1 MSLNSPI
8 MPCGNYYGLPE
19 MFTRTEQMMMPFV
32 QDYANSVSQMDFE
45 NEFVIPARTYSY
57 TSGASGTGTGGSVFN
72 MDEHLE
78 KLRENQQ
85 KMREYNMQR
94 QIQERQYARAQ
105 LAPLV
110 RSKIAATDLE
120 RKIVEN
126 EQDQIMAELENY
138 KDSIRA
144 AYYGDMT
151 EEVFNQKIAEE
162 PGFKEEFMATV
173 RDHYSQDS
181 QGHIDLADEINANGH
196 SSFLQGFINGATL
209 GIFGQR
215 TTDETISEITGQEVS
230 TSSRNS
236 KKAGKT
242 AGGAVTGAAVGA
254 GIGSIVPGVGTGVGA
269 VVGGIVGG
277 LIGLF
282 S

>member
-57 TSGASGTGTGGSVFN
+57 NPGVSGTGTGGSVFN

-94 QIQERQYARAQ
+94 QVQERQDALVQMAPMEKLAAAAQ
-105 LAPLV
+105 
-110 RSKIAATDLE
+110 DLKT
-120 RKIVEN
+120 KIVEN
-126 EQDQIMAELENY
+126 EQEQIPQALAVYMEAIRTAYDPENKADDETIMAKARALY
-138 KDSIRA
+138 KQQTGSDLIL
-144 AYYGDMT
+144 D
-151 EEVFNQKIAEE
+151 I
-162 PGFKEEFMATV
+162 KE
-173 RDHYSQDS
+173 
-181 QGHIDLADEINANGH
+181 NGH
-196 SSFLQGFINGATL
+196 SSFFQGFINGATL

-215 TTDETISEITGQEVS
+215 TTDETISEITGQDVS

-254 GIGSIVPGVGTGVGA
+254 GIGSIVPVVGTGVGA